1 MSSSGGVPDDD
12 RVHDLAERDDGG
24 RRGREEDDDDDERE
38 IHADSVRRRVEDA
51 RYPSYQSHP
60 EEEKE
65 NTTNVFMVDQPP
77 TSTEQT
83 SKKNVVVVDDD
94 EIDDYARTLGASS
107 TFFCPV
113 SLELLKDP
121 VVVRTGQTYERSSV
135 EDWIRRGGRT
145 CPATGQPLAEA
156 NESIVRMAPNFRAVL
171 HTWYVQELA
180 WHSLPDAMVIHIRA
194 SIDLEF
200 NHPAD
205 SSSARRPW
213 CLYI

>member
-38 IHADSVRRRVEDA
+38 IYADSVRRRVEDA

-65 NTTNVFMVDQPP
+65 NTNTDFMDQQPP

-156 NESIVRMAPNFRAVL
+156 NESIVRMAPNFALRSAI
-171 HTWYVQELA
+171 QEWAKRTCPEILNEKG
-180 WHSLPDAMVIHIRA
+180 DVRV
-194 SIDLEF
+194 
-200 NHPAD
+200 
-205 SSSARRPW
+205 
-213 CLYI
+213 

>member
-38 IHADSVRRRVEDA
+38 IYADSVRRRVEDA

-65 NTTNVFMVDQPP
+65 NTNTDFMDQQPP

-83 SKKNVVVVDDD
+83 SKKKLVVVDDD

-113 SLELLKDP
+113 SLELLKRP
-121 VVVRTGQTYERSSV
+121 GGCPNRTNVRTIERGRLDP
-135 EDWIRRGGRT
+135 ERRKNVPGNRTAVGGSERIYR
-145 CPATGQPLAEA
+145 A
-156 NESIVRMAPNFRAVL
+156 NGTEFRA
-171 HTWYVQELA
+171 EKC
-180 WHSLPDAMVIHIRA
+180 HSRMGEGHVRK
-194 SIDLEF
+194 F
-200 NHPAD
+200 
-205 SSSARRPW
+205 
-213 CLYI
+213 